1 MPLACSMPE
10 TLSFFAR
17 WSGTSAGL
25 LVVFSVQQEQGA
37 DMQMTMRTALGLA
50 QAGFWAMVGVAQAAP
65 SGYADDQAEFARET
79 RPIDARVVRVRLDG
93 VIGLQIRQGAAPA
106 LTLSGERRWLA
117 KAVTAQNGDTLNI
130 GSEVR
135 GRMRMGGLQAELTL
149 PALREVT
156 SESLGSTDITGFSGE
171 ELTLRLDGAG
181 SMRMAGH
188 YRLVRVNLGGIGSM
202 RLDGLD
208 GDGVELNL
216 QGAGVVTLNGRARW
230 LKADLGGLGSL
241 DAQQFNA
248 DNVDIDLSGLGNARV
263 TARQNAS
270 LNLSGLGSVTVY
282 GKPLNRKVAVDG
294 LGKVSWK

>member
-1 MPLACSMPE
+1 
-10 TLSFFAR
+10 
-17 WSGTSAGL
+17 
-25 LVVFSVQQEQGA
+25 
-37 DMQMTMRTALGLA
+37 MQMTMRTALGLA

-117 KAVTAQNGDTLNI
+117 KAVTVQNGDTLNI

>member
-1 MPLACSMPE
+1 
-10 TLSFFAR
+10 
-17 WSGTSAGL
+17 
-25 LVVFSVQQEQGA
+25 
-37 DMQMTMRTALGLA
+37 MQMTMRTALGLA
-50 QAGFWAMVGVAQAAP
+50 QAGFWAAVGMAQAAP
-65 SGYADDQAEFARET
+65 GGHADDPAEFARET
-79 RPIDARVVRVRLDG
+79 RQIDARVVRVRLDG
-93 VIGLQIRQGAAPA
+93 VIGLQIRQGATPA

-130 GSEVR
+130 GSEAR

-171 ELTLRLDGAG
+171 ELTLTLDGAG
-181 SMRMAGH
+181 SMRVTGH

>member
-1 MPLACSMPE
+1 
-10 TLSFFAR
+10 
-17 WSGTSAGL
+17 
-25 LVVFSVQQEQGA
+25 
-37 DMQMTMRTALGLA
+37 MQMTMKAALGLA
-50 QAGFWAMVGVAQAAP
+50 QVGFWAVFGIAQAAP
-65 SGYADDQAEFARET
+65 GGHADDPAEQARET
-79 RPIDARVVRVRLDG
+79 RQIDARVVRVRLDG
-93 VIGLQIRQGAAPA
+93 VIGLHIRHGAAPA

-117 KAVTAQNGDTLNI
+117 KTTTVQNGDTLSI
-130 GSEVR
+130 ASELH

-171 ELTLRLDGAG
+171 ELTLTLDGAG
-181 SMRMAGH
+181 SMRVAGQ
-188 YRLVRVNLGGIGSM
+188 YRLVRVSLGGIGSM

-208 GDGVELNL
+208 GDGVDLNL

-230 LKADLGGLGSL
+230 LKAELGGLGSL
-241 DAQQFNA
+241 DAQQFTA

-270 LNLSGLGSVTVY
+270 LNLSGLGSVIVY